1 MFPSDSF
8 DRCRPVHRR
17 RMLPG
22 MTLPGTPAIRI
33 AALLLP
39 AAVWGVIAAL
49 WTPRGPLT
57 GAEALW
63 SVVISSGVGVLAGRA
78 ARSRWA
84 IPLTPLVYVTALEL
98 TRMTVSGPSVDLPH
112 TTPIGI
118 LVLITGR
125 GVHGLFSVLPMAV
138 GAAYGHRRPA
148 RTRWRRVTG
157 RVLTGLATVLAAGA
171 AVAVAVPARTPAIPG
186 GVAELSRAGDLAVMI
201 RGRSPDLPVLLYVP
215 GPPGGSE
222 TSIMRARVSGLEDHF
237 VVATLD
243 RRGGGASAGA
253 LGRAGSLSLD
263 SEVADV
269 LAVTDHLRQR
279 FGRDRIVLLG
289 HSGGSIPA
297 VVAAQR
303 HPEKYRAYIGTG
315 QAVNVRDS
323 DRMFYADVLSWAR
336 AGGRTDLVEQLERQG
351 PPPWPDAYD
360 YEPFQLHATQA
371 YGLPD
376 PPFELNVPEYTLLQ
390 KAHFMTTML
399 DAWDSLYPRL
409 QEVDLHRDVPSLSI
423 PAYFVQGGREM
434 RGLAV
439 PFASWYAALRSP
451 DKRLVTFPEA
461 GHRPMAEDPDRFV
474 ETLAALVPA

>member
-1 MFPSDSF
+1 MFLIDAFGRSGPG
-8 DRCRPVHRR
+8 RR
-17 RMLPG
+17 GRMLSG
-22 MTLPGTPAIRI
+22 MTPIRI
-33 AALLLP
+33 AVLLLP
-39 AAVWGVIAAL
+39 AVWGAIAAV

-57 GAEALW
+57 GAEAVW
-63 SVVISSGVGVLAGRA
+63 SVVISAGVGVLAGRA

-84 IPLTPLVYVTALEL
+84 IPLAPLLYVLALEL
-98 TRMTVSGPSVDLPH
+98 TRTRVSGPSVDLPH
-112 TTPIGI
+112 ATPIGI
-118 LVLITGR
+118 LVLVTGR
-125 GVHGLFSVLPMAV
+125 GVHGMFSVLPMAI
-138 GAAYGHRRPA
+138 GAAFGHRRPA
-148 RTRWRRVTG
+148 RTRWRRVAG
-157 RVLTGLATVLAAGA
+157 RMVTGLATLLAAGA
-171 AVAVAVPARTPAIPG
+171 AVAVAVPARTAAIPG

-215 GPPGGSE
+215 GPPGGSD
-222 TSIMRARVSGLEDHF
+222 TGTMRARLSGLEDHF

-253 LGRAGSLSLD
+253 LGRAPSLTLD
-263 SEVADV
+263 SEVADI
-269 LAVTDHLRQR
+269 LAVTDHLRRR

-289 HSGGSIPA
+289 HSGGSLPA
-297 VVAAQR
+297 VVAARR

-315 QAVNVRDS
+315 QAVNLRDS
-323 DRMFYADVLSWAR
+323 DRMFYADVLAWAR
-336 AGGRTDLVEQLERQG
+336 ADGRTGLVAQLERQG

-360 YEPFQLHATQA
+360 YEPFQLHATEA

-376 PPFELNVPEYTLLQ
+376 PPIDLDVPEYTLLQ

-409 QEVDLHRDVPSLSI
+409 QDVDLHREVPSLQI

-474 ETLAALVPA
+474 ETLTGLVPA